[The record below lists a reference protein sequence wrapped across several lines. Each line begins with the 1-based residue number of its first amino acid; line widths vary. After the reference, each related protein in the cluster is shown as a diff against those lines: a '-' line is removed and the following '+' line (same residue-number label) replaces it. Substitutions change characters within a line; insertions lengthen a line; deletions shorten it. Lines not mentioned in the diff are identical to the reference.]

1 MGAATRF
8 ASCARFYEQL
18 DEREREALDRLAS
31 VHSWEVFMRFLEAR
45 DPTRE
50 KVTAGDIAKKP
61 DVTWPLVRTHPDTG
75 RRMVYINPKNTRCV
89 VGLEPGKW
97 PRPEGGAAAAAQL
110 PADTGGLDIA
120 PGSDAFIK
128 ELGARVLATGEYHH
142 QWRRGDLVL
151 WDNRQLIHAASPFD
165 ATQYERLLFRAEF
178 SGEPLLHCP
187 LSAFPRPLAPPP
199 AGHPLR
205 TRCDYYLPANPASV
219 AWGYIDPKRAV
230 QLIVPDGATVAV
242 DTVTSGGPM
251 CVPCD
256 ATDAV
261 DGPEWVTPPE
271 MLDIHAQ
278 VVPDRIGVHILTGP
292 VHVRGAQPGDA
303 LAVDILEVALR
314 ANWAWTIAR
323 PYGGA
328 LELTEG
334 AHLRHT
340 RLDGPKGV
348 ARPPWG
354 GELDLRPFFGVLA
367 TSPPAEFGRQSSIP
381 PRNEY
386 GGNLDCKELV
396 AGTTLYLPVHTDGAD
411 FVCGDGHAR
420 QGDGEC
426 CGTALETCLA
436 GAFRL
441 SVIKP
446 SARDGSGAAAPMRRR
461 MGVKAPLARPRA
473 ESDDALISLA
483 CAMRVDEAA
492 KLALEDMLDWLG
504 ELRPAMARKDAY
516 ILLSAAGDVR
526 VTQLV
531 NGVSRG
537 AHVVL
542 EKRFLPPLATAAAAS
557 AAANGAKHATDG
569 GQPAKRPRAA

>member
-1 MGAATRF
+1 
-8 ASCARFYEQL
+8 
-18 DEREREALDRLAS
+18 
-31 VHSWEVFMRFLEAR
+31 
-45 DPTRE
+45 
-50 KVTAGDIAKKP
+50 
-61 DVTWPLVRTHPDTG
+61 
-75 RRMVYINPKNTRCV
+75 
-89 VGLEPGKW
+89 
-97 PRPEGGAAAAAQL
+97 
-110 PADTGGLDIA
+110 
-120 PGSDAFIK
+120 
-128 ELGARVLATGEYHH
+128 
-142 QWRRGDLVL
+142 
-151 WDNRQLIHAASPFD
+151 
-165 ATQYERLLFRAEF
+165 
-178 SGEPLLHCP
+178 
-187 LSAFPRPLAPPP
+187 
-199 AGHPLR
+199 
-205 TRCDYYLPANPASV
+205 
-219 AWGYIDPKRAV
+219 
-230 QLIVPDGATVAV
+230 
-242 DTVTSGGPM
+242 M

-303 LAVDILEVALR
+303 LAVDILEVALL

-396 AGTTLYLPVHTDGAD
+396 AGTTLYLPVHTDGAG

-504 ELRPAMARKDAY
+504 ERGRRWRGDAHPPVGRGRRARHAARQRRQPARM
-516 ILLSAAGDVR
+516 SF
-526 VTQLV
+526 
-531 NGVSRG
+531 
-537 AHVVL
+537 
-542 EKRFLPPLATAAAAS
+542 EKRFLPPSPRGPPPPQRPSTRRTAGNRRSGRARRVMTCARTYCRLRLYAHMQM
-557 AAANGAKHATDG
+557 NRV
-569 GQPAKRPRAA
+569 QRRPPRSYAGFIVSNNKSVSKVR